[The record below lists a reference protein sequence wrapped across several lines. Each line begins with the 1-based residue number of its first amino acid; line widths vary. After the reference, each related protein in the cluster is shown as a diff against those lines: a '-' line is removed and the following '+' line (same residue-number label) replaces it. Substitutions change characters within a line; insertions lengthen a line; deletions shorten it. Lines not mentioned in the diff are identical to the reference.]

1 MRLPFDA
8 LFPQGLWLLAGL
20 VPLVLLYVLKVRR
33 DRLKVSSTWLWAAA
47 QRDLL
52 ARSPFRKL
60 VPQVPLFLQALA
72 LILLALALAHIAT
85 RSKKLAGDS
94 VAIVV
99 DASASMAALD
109 ESGKTRLE
117 LAREAAAGL
126 VASLSPGSQAMVVE
140 AGREVS
146 VLSNFDDDPKRLRTA
161 IQRIGPT
168 DAEADLG
175 AAVVLAA
182 ERLAQRNGAH
192 RIVVVT
198 DGALAN
204 EAALTNV
211 SVPLDVIEV
220 GSPVEN
226 VGIVRADVR
235 VGLDRVSQREE
246 VQVFAMLASFASRPR
261 ELYVTAR
268 LDNTDYVLA
277 SRRLLLEPGE
287 RTPVELSFAAAPGDI
302 GKGLVV
308 EIAPRD
314 AFPTDDV
321 FYARIPHGRRMPV
334 VVASSRPSPWI
345 ERALAADPHLD
356 VYRAAPSELESDLIP
371 TDALVVVEGECPR
384 PSAYGLAL
392 LVIDPKE
399 GPCLGIHVGPSKER
413 PEITSWASSDPRLR
427 FLHLDDLFLA
437 KASILEVPGKN
448 QELVR
453 TSLGPIVADASTP
466 GRPVTIVGFDVGES
480 DWPLKASFVVFMRNI
495 AEQARER
502 RWLGL
507 SPSLRPGEPMKIS
520 VPPGTERVRVEGPDG
535 FRAEATPRDGFAIVA
550 GTKRAGLYLASFEG
564 KRQGSAVV
572 AANLASLA
580 ESDLRERP
588 LETSG
593 TAKVSVTR
601 ASVPEEH
608 TDATWLFALLALAFL
623 AADVAWLTRKPRL
636 SHKAETTPRTPPPS
650 RTPTPLLSWLP
661 GRRRP

>member
-8 LFPQGLWLLAGL
+8 LSPQGLWLLAGL

-33 DRLKVSSTWLWAAA
+33 ERLKVSSTWLWASA

-60 VPQVPLFLQALA
+60 VPQVPLLLQALA
-72 LILLALALAHIAT
+72 LIFLALALARLAT
-85 RSKKLAGDS
+85 RSKQLVGDS

-117 LAREAAAGL
+117 LAREAASG
-126 VASLSPGSQAMVVE
+126 VVSSLSPGSSAMLVE

-146 VLSNFDDDPKRLRTA
+146 VLSSFDEEPRRLRAA
-161 IQRIGPT
+161 IGKIAPT
-168 DAEADLG
+168 DAEGDLG
-175 AAVVLAA
+175 EAISLAA
-182 ERLAQRNGAH
+182 ERLNQRGGSR

-204 EAALTNV
+204 EEALTNL
-211 SVPLDVIEV
+211 SFPLDVIEV
-220 GSPVEN
+220 GTPVEN
-226 VGIVRADVR
+226 VGIVRGDVR
-235 VGLDRVSQREE
+235 VGVDPVSQREQ

-268 LDNTDYVLA
+268 LENTDHVLA
-277 SRRLLLEPGE
+277 SRRLLLEAGE
-287 RTPVELSFAAAPGDI
+287 RTPVELAFTAAPGDI

-345 ERALAADPHLD
+345 ERALASDPHLD
-356 VYRAAPSELESDLIP
+356 VFRASPSELETDAIP

-392 LVIDPKE
+392 LVVNPKE
-399 GPCLGIHVGPSKER
+399 GPCLGVHVGKGKER
-413 PEITSWASSDPRLR
+413 PAITSWATNDPRLR
-427 FLHLDDLFLA
+427 FLHLDDLLIA
-437 KASILEVPGKN
+437 KASILETVGKN

-453 TSLGPIVADASTP
+453 TSEGPIVVDASTA
-466 GRPVTIVGFDVGES
+466 GRPITIVGFDVGES
-480 DWPLKASFVVFMRNI
+480 DWPLKAGFVVFMRNI
-495 AEQARER
+495 AEQAREK
-502 RWLGL
+502 RWLGI
-507 SPSLRPGEPMKIS
+507 SGSIHPGEPMKLS
-520 VPPGTERVRVEGPDG
+520 VPPGTESVRVEGPGG
-535 FRAEATPRDGFAIVA
+535 FVAETTPREGFAVIA
-550 GTKRAGLYLASFEG
+550 GANRAGLYHASFQG
-564 KRQGSAVV
+564 KRQGSTVV
-572 AANLASLA
+572 ASNLASFD

-588 LETSG
+588 LRTSG
-593 TAKVSVTR
+593 SAAASITR
-601 ASVPEEH
+601 DAVPEEH
-608 TDATWLFALLALAFL
+608 TDTTWAFALLALAFL
-623 AADVAWLTRKPRL
+623 AADVAWLTRKPKL
-636 SHKAETTPRTPPPS
+636 PS
-650 RTPTPLLSWLP
+650 RIEPPKPKLP
-661 GRRRP
+661 DRRRA